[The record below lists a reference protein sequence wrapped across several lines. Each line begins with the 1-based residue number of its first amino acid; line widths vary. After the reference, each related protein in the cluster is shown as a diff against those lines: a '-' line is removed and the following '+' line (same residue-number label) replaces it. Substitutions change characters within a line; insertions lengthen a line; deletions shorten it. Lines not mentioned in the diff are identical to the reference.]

1 MFHDSQLPE
10 RRLPTHRAGRAPRYG
25 AAMDETI
32 ELRDGSELTLRP
44 LMPGDREGIRRAFD
58 RLSPESRYRR
68 FFVSLR
74 ELSDGLLDVLT
85 DVDHDH
91 HEALVAVDPR
101 SEEIVGV
108 ARYVRMPEDAQRA
121 EASVAVVDDWQ
132 GRGLGK
138 ELLERLVTRA
148 RDMGIERFVAFIQ
161 ADNRRAVEVMSHLG
175 PTTSSLRGDLV
186 ELDIELPKHGI
197 GAPLATALR
206 AAAGAV
212 LDVQP
217 LAERIWRRARDVPGA
232 SRLPGVR
239 SGGR

>member
-1 MFHDSQLPE
+1 MGE
-10 RRLPTHRAGRAPRYG
+10 VIR
-25 AAMDETI
+25 
-32 ELRDGSELTLRP
+32 LRDDSEVTLRP
-44 LMPGDREGIRRAFD
+44 LVPDDREGIRRAFD

-85 DVDHDH
+85 DVDHDS
-91 HEALVAVDPR
+91 HEALVALEPQ

-108 ARYVRMPEDAQRA
+108 ARYVRMPEQPERA

-132 GRGLGK
+132 GRGLGRA
-138 ELLERLVTRA
+138 LLERLVTRA
-148 RDMGIERFVAFIQ
+148 RDTGVSRFVAFTQ

-175 PTTSSLRGDLV
+175 PTTSSMRGDLV

-206 AAAGAV
+206 AAAGA
-212 LDVQP
+212 LLEVQP
-217 LAERIWRRARDVPGA
+217 LAERIWRRAREMPGA
-232 SRLPGVR
+232 GRLPG
-239 SGGR
+239 GRPGRR

>member
-1 MFHDSQLPE
+1 MGE
-10 RRLPTHRAGRAPRYG
+10 A
-25 AAMDETI
+25 I
-32 ELRDGSELTLRP
+32 KLRDGGQVTLRP
-44 LMPGDREGIRRAFD
+44 LAAGDREGIRRAFD

-85 DVDHDH
+85 DVDHDN
-91 HEALVAVDPR
+91 HEALVGFDPE
-101 SEEIVGV
+101 SGEIVGV
-108 ARYVRMPEDAQRA
+108 ARYVRMPEQPQRA

-132 GRGLGK
+132 GRGLGR

-148 RDMGIERFVAFIQ
+148 REEGVLRFVAFIQ

-175 PTTSSLRGDLV
+175 PTTTSSRGDLV

-206 AAAGAV
+206 AAAGT
-212 LDVQP
+212 LLEVQP
-217 LAERIWRRARDVPGA
+217 LAERVWRRARDMPGA
-232 SRLPGVR
+232 SRLRLPGDL
-239 SGGR
+239 

>member
-1 MFHDSQLPE
+1 MGE
-10 RRLPTHRAGRAPRYG
+10 AVK
-25 AAMDETI
+25 
-32 ELRDGSELTLRP
+32 LRDRSRVVLRP
-44 LMPGDREGIRRAFD
+44 LRRDDREGIRRAFD

-91 HEALVAVDPR
+91 HEALVAVDPV

-108 ARYVRMPEDAQRA
+108 ARYVRMPAQPDRA
-121 EASVAVVDDWQ
+121 EASVAVIDDWQ
-132 GRGLGK
+132 GRGLGTA
-138 ELLERLVTRA
+138 LLERLVGRA
-148 RDMGIERFVAFIQ
+148 RDMGVSRFVAFTQ
-161 ADNRRAVEVMSHLG
+161 ADNRRAVEVMSQLG
-175 PTTSSLRGDLV
+175 PTTSSLRGELV

-212 LDVQP
+212 LDIQP
-217 LAERIWRRARDVPGA
+217 LAERIWRRAREMPGA
-232 SRLPGVR
+232 SRLPGGR
-239 SGGR
+239 SG

>member
-1 MFHDSQLPE
+1 MGE
-10 RRLPTHRAGRAPRYG
+10 N
-25 AAMDETI
+25 I
-32 ELRDGSELTLRP
+32 KLRDGSEVILRP
-44 LMPGDREGIRRAFD
+44 LIPDDREGIRSAFD

-85 DVDHDH
+85 DVDHDN
-91 HEALVAVDPR
+91 HEALVGLDPQ

-108 ARYVRMPEDAQRA
+108 ARYVRMPERPERA

-132 GRGLGK
+132 GRGLGR

-148 RDMGIERFVAFIQ
+148 REMGISRFVAFTQ

-186 ELDIELPKHGI
+186 ELDIELPAHGI
-197 GAPLATALR
+197 GAPLASALR
-206 AAAGAV
+206 AAAGAL
-212 LDVQP
+212 LDIQP
-217 LAERIWRRARDVPGA
+217 LAERIWRRAREMPGA
-232 SRLPGVR
+232 ARLPGGR
-239 SGGR
+239 SGRQ